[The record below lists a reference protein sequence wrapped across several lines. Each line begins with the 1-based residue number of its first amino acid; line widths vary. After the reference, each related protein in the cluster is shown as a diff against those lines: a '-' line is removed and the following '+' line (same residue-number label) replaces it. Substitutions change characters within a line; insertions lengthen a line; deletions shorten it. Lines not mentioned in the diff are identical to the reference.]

1 MGYGKGARQ
10 AYDIR
15 DLTAAEAI
23 ALLQPD
29 PPDQPPL
36 GFQDRLKRAMAVT
49 SLVKA
54 WEAACDRIRI
64 ARGQPLPGSLRPAQ
78 SKPRP
83 PRRQSGLAQPPQP
96 KPEPDKPA
104 A

>member
-15 DLTAAEAI
+15 ALTAAEAI
-23 ALLQPD
+23 ALLR
-29 PPDQPPL
+29 
-36 GFQDRLKRAMAVT
+36 QDAPALPADRFRRAMAVT

-54 WEAACDRIRI
+54 WEAASERLRI

-78 SKPRP
+78 SKPRQ
-83 PRRQSGLAQPPQP
+83 PRRQSGLAQPP
-96 KPEPDKPA
+96 KPA
-104 A
+104 EPPTG